1 MQRAVIVLSILAL
14 VLTALAVVGITALFL
29 LGFPPFRIEQ
39 GRAGTLV
46 EQLFNFGPL
55 LPIAV
60 TLLAWMLS
68 LISAVYRRRWGWVAL
83 LLLFVPVG
91 YVCWFDLLYVVVLNM
106 GVALPLLLPLT
117 TWLYG
122 RQAFGPPPARAGEAM

>member
-1 MQRAVIVLSILAL
+1 MQRAITLLSIIAL
-14 VLTALAVVGITALFL
+14 VLTALAVAGITALLFL
-29 LGFPPFRIEQ
+29 GVSPFGVER

-60 TLLAWMLS
+60 TLLALVLS
-68 LISAVYRRRWGWVAL
+68 LISALYRRHWGWGAL
-83 LLLFVPVG
+83 LLLLVPVG
-91 YVCWFDLLYVVVLNM
+91 FVCWFDLLYVVELNL

-117 TWLYG
+117 TWLYA
-122 RQAFGPPPARAGEAM
+122 RRAFGSRPVRAGEAI